1 MNKMRMDERADM
13 KKNRYTFIIII
24 GLLLTLSSPLVRA
37 GVITGHID
45 KRDTTVSPAA
55 YAMAY
60 VAECRTGTTANEH
73 GDFVL
78 RLPDKYDGKTVVV
91 EYSLI
96 GYTSVDRSVIVVPD
110 GAPQQVDSVIL
121 DFSPI
126 MLAASYVTADGK
138 DPAEYIL
145 EQVWKTA
152 DKNRKKVKNYNA
164 HVEYTL
170 ATHELPMVAHI
181 LPGFTLMMAQIAAG
195 FMGIGPVMDYSIK
208 HNDLFATV
216 ELDRQVK
223 NGVRKDSNHKIL
235 EMTPGLPKSVQ
246 NNVTSIFGKIDLYGL
261 LYGKQNAWGRKFT
274 RRSDFE
280 LSGSYNYGDYIVDV
294 LYWKD
299 PNSDATA
306 TIHVIEDNWS
316 ILKVQVG
323 RQEEAVQCEARD
335 IGGGIFLPVSFV
347 MKPALT
353 RIKVK
358 DIPMFI
364 ERANA
369 EIKDKNVRKRAIK
382 LLQEYQARGEDFNP
396 YIAARFNVR
405 YGAAE

>member
-1 MNKMRMDERADM
+1 MTKEM
-13 KKNRYTFIIII
+13 KGNRHTFIIIT
-24 GLLLTLSSPLVRA
+24 GLLFVLSSPLLRA
-37 GVITGHID
+37 GVICGHID
-45 KRDTTVSPAA
+45 KRDTVVSPAA

-60 VAECRTGTTANEH
+60 VAECRTGATADEH
-73 GDFVL
+73 GNFLL
-78 RLPDKYDGKTVVV
+78 RLPDQYDGKTVTV

-96 GYTSVDRSVIVVPD
+96 GYATVEREWTVVPE
-110 GAPQQVDSVIL
+110 GAPVQMDSIVL

-145 EQVWKTA
+145 NQVWKTA
-152 DKNRKKVKNYNA
+152 DKNRKKVKNYTA

-195 FMGIGPVMDYSIK
+195 FMGFGPVLDYSIK
-208 HNDLFATV
+208 HDDLFATV
-216 ELDRQVK
+216 SLDRRVK
-223 NGVRKDSNHKIL
+223 NGMRKDSNHQIL
-235 EMTPGLPKSVQ
+235 DMTPGLPRNVQ
-246 NNVTSIFGKIDLYGL
+246 NNIKSIFGKIDLFGL
-261 LYGKQNAWGRKFT
+261 LYGGQNAWGRKFT

-280 LSGSYNYGDYIVDV
+280 LAGSYNYGDYIVDV
-294 LYWKD
+294 LCWKD

-306 TIHVIEDNWS
+306 TLHVIEDNWS
-316 ILKVQVG
+316 ILKIQVG

-353 RIKVK
+353 RVKVA

-369 EIKDKNVRKRAIK
+369 EIKDKKIRQRAIK
-382 LLQEYQARGEDFNP
+382 LLQEHQEKGEDFNP
-396 YIAARFNVR
+396 YIAARFDVR
-405 YGAAE
+405 YGIE

>member
-1 MNKMRMDERADM
+1 M
-13 KKNRYTFIIII
+13 
-24 GLLLTLSSPLVRA
+24 
-37 GVITGHID
+37 
-45 KRDTTVSPAA
+45 
-55 YAMAY
+55 
-60 VAECRTGTTANEH
+60 
-73 GDFVL
+73 
-78 RLPDKYDGKTVVV
+78 V

-96 GYTSVDRSVIVVPD
+96 GYTSLEHEWTVVPE
-110 GAPQQVDSVIL
+110 GAPTQVDSVIL

-145 EQVWKTA
+145 SQVWKTA
-152 DKNRKKVKNYNA
+152 DKNRKKVKNYSA

-170 ATHELPMVAHI
+170 ATHEIPMVAHI
-181 LPGFTLMMAQIAAG
+181 LPGFTLMMVQVAG
-195 FMGIGPVMDYSIK
+195 AFMGIGPVLDYSIK
-208 HNDLFATV
+208 HDDLFATV

-223 NGVRKDSNHKIL
+223 NGVRKDSNHQIL
-235 EMTPGLPKSVQ
+235 EMTPGLPKNVQ
-246 NNVTSIFGKIDLYGL
+246 NNIKSVFGKIDLYGL
-261 LYGKQNAWGRKFT
+261 LYGGQNAWGRKFT

-280 LSGSYNYGDYIVDV
+280 LTGSYNYGNYIVDV

-316 ILKVQVG
+316 ILKVQIG

-335 IGGGIFLPVSFV
+335 IGGGIFMPVSFV

-353 RIKVK
+353 RVKVA
-358 DIPMFI
+358 DIPMVI
-364 ERANA
+364 DRANA
-369 EIKDKNVRKRAIK
+369 EIKDKNVRKRAVK

-396 YIAARFNVR
+396 YVAARFNVR
-405 YGAAE
+405 YGAE